1 MEHYILLYGIAGVL
15 VTIYFD
21 LGIKSNPQ
29 EIEPLN
35 TRELIASVLFWPI
48 VIGIWVY
55 SFFFF
60 DDNEQD

>member
-1 MEHYILLYGIAGVL
+1 MENYILIYGIIGVL

-21 LGIKSNPQ
+21 TAIKSNPNDLR
-29 EIEPLN
+29 PL
-35 TRELIASVLFWPI
+35 TTKELIGSILFWPV
-48 VIGIWVY
+48 VIAIWVY

>member
-21 LGIKSNPQ
+21 LAIKSNPQ

-48 VIGIWVY
+48 VICVWVY
-55 SFFFF
+55 AFIFA
-60 DDNEQD
+60 QDEDQD